1 MNLSNFRRERGM
13 CRICYTVTGED
24 DFETS
29 SNLLEAAGKYT
40 VTYILGSVQ
49 LIIISSEI
57 RAKKLKIILSM

>member
-40 VTYILGSVQ
+40 VTYFWSTLQFLTSY
-49 LIIISSEI
+49 EI
-57 RAKKLKIILSM
+57 RAKN